1 MDYKYTSK
9 NEMDTIELAENI
21 ESEKF
26 ENMVICLKGDL
37 GSGKTL
43 FVKGFAKSLGIQ
55 DSITSPSFS
64 LVKEYYSGEMPL
76 FHMDIYRLEKV
87 EDSEIFEEYFYKNG
101 ITIIEW
107 AEMMQDALPEERLEI
122 NIRVVDE
129 NTRLIIIKPF
139 GSKYEELCESVL

>member
-26 ENMVICLKGDL
+26 ENMVICLNGDL